1 MIRLVQ
7 RYSQLAMLR
16 VENSLNRVFRPEF
29 NPLYQLGAIAYFLF
43 WVIAASGLYIYAF
56 YRTGVNAAY
65 TSVES
70 LTHGQWYLGGIMRS
84 LHRYASDGM
93 VLTML
98 VHMWRNF
105 AMNRL
110 SGFRAFSWYTGI
122 VLLLLLYVSG
132 INGYWL
138 VWDQLAQFIAV
149 ASTEWLDWLPIFS
162 NPLVRNFLL
171 QESVNDRFFSLLSF
185 AHIGTPLVMLAL
197 ITIHTQRVSGAK
209 TQPSRPIAIGVVV
222 TLLALALVK
231 PAVSQ
236 ARADLGSVAAQIQLD
251 WFFLM
256 SYPLIYQWSPG
267 RLWALAGGVMT
278 LLLLLPV
285 LARSRHA
292 AGGFQIT
299 TVPSARAFST
309 KPGETILEAALRQD
323 VFLAYGCRDGAC
335 GTCKGSVLRGA
346 IDYGIY
352 QADALSEQEKRAGR
366 ALFCCATPLSDLEIE
381 YIENKSLQQAPAR
394 TMAYCVES
402 MRRVAPDVM
411 VLMLRP
417 STDGAP
423 KFFPGQHIDV
433 LLEGGG
439 RRSFSY
445 ANAPDETE
453 RIELHVRRIPGGRFT
468 SQVFTQMQSG
478 DALRIE
484 APLGAP
490 FVAGEGGAPIIF
502 VAGATGFAPVKCILE
517 HAFQCGSKGRKWLYW
532 GARSRCD
539 LYDMQRAEQWQRE
552 HADFLFVPV
561 LSEPLPE
568 DHWQGRVGLV
578 HEAILQD
585 FPDLSGFRV
594 YACGSLQMVQ
604 AARPA
609 FLAHGLAE
617 GACYSDAFLMSA
629 PPAALPAEP
638 RPAQ

>member
-1 MIRLVQ
+1 MIRLIQ
-7 RYSQLAMLR
+7 RFSQFVMLR
-16 VENSLNRVFRPEF
+16 VENSLNHVFRAEL

-43 WVIAASGLYIYAF
+43 WMVAVSGLYIYAF
-56 YRTGVNAAY
+56 YRTGVHEAY
-65 TSVES
+65 SSVES

-110 SGFRAFSWYTGI
+110 SGFRAFSWYTGL

-197 ITIHTQRVSGAK
+197 ITVHTQRVSGAR
-209 TQPSRPIAIGVVV
+209 TQPSRQIAIGVVV
-222 TLLALALVK
+222 TLLVLALVK

-236 ARADLGSVAAQIQLD
+236 ARADLASVAAQINLD

-256 SYPLIYQWSPG
+256 SYPLIYKWSPG
-267 RLWALAGGVMT
+267 QLWALGGGVMT
-278 LLLLLPV
+278 LFLLLPV
-285 LARSRHA
+285 LARTRHT
-292 AGGFQIT
+292 AGSFQIT
-299 TVPSARAFST
+299 TVPSARSFST
-309 KPGETILEAALRQD
+309 KPGETILEAAIRQD
-323 VFLAYGCRDGAC
+323 VLLAYGCRDGAC
-335 GTCKGSVLRGA
+335 GTCKGSVLRGEV
-346 IDYGIY
+346 DYGIY
-352 QADALSEQEKRAGR
+352 QAHALSEQEKRAGK

-381 YIENKSLQQAPAR
+381 YFENESLKQAPAR
-394 TMAYCVES
+394 TMGCRVET

-411 VLMLRP
+411 VLLLRP
-417 STDGAP
+417 LTAGAL
-423 KFFPGQHIDV
+423 KFFPSQHIDI
-433 LLEGGG
+433 LLDGGG
-439 RRSFSY
+439 RRSFSF
-445 ANAPDETE
+445 ANALGETE
-453 RIELHVRRIPGGRFT
+453 CIELHVRRIPGGRFT
-468 SQVFTQMQSG
+468 SHVFTQMKTG
-478 DALRIE
+478 DTLRFE
-484 APLGAP
+484 GPLGTP
-490 FVAGEGGAPIIF
+490 FVDDDRDSPIIF
-502 VAGATGFAPVKCILE
+502 VAGATGFAPVKSILE
-517 HAFQCGSKGRKWLYW
+517 HAFHTGSKGRKWLYW
-532 GARSRCD
+532 GARSPSD
-539 LYDMQRAEQWQRE
+539 LYDIQRPERWQRE
-552 HADFLFVPV
+552 HPNFMFVPV
-561 LSEPLPE
+561 LSAPLPE

-594 YACGSLQMVQ
+594 YACASLQMVQ

-609 FLAHGLAE
+609 FLAHGLSE
-617 GACYSDAFLMSA
+617 SACFSDAFLMSTH
-629 PPAALPAEP
+629 PAAQPAEP
-638 RPAQ
+638 RPLK